1 MLNLGIMYRP
11 IISANGDRNT
21 HMNIVDQ
28 NYLLKLYATL
38 ERVRQ
43 AQLGLDNESRI
54 EYRKLQKALIEKIKE
69 VESVLRKP
77 LKETMV

>member
-1 MLNLGIMYRP
+1 MLNVCIMYCP
-11 IISANGDRNT
+11 IISATRDGNT
-21 HMNIVDQ
+21 YMNIVDQ
-28 NYLLKLYATL
+28 SYLLKLYATL

-54 EYRKLQKALIEKIKE
+54 EYRKLQKALVEKIKE
-69 VESVLRKP
+69 VESILRKP

>member
-1 MLNLGIMYRP
+1 MYCP
-11 IISANGDRNT
+11 IISATRDGNAY
-21 HMNIVDQ
+21 MNIVNQ
-28 NYLLKLYATL
+28 SYLLKLYATL

-54 EYRKLQKALIEKIKE
+54 EYRKLQKALVEKIKE
-69 VESVLRKP
+69 VESILRKP

>member
-1 MLNLGIMYRP
+1 MLNFGIMYCP

-21 HMNIVDQ
+21 YMNIVDQ
-28 NYLLKLYATL
+28 SYLLKLYATL

-54 EYRKLQKALIEKIKE
+54 EYRKLQKALVEKIKE

>member
-1 MLNLGIMYRP
+1 MYRP

-21 HMNIVDQ
+21 YMNIVDQ
-28 NYLLKLYATL
+28 SYLLKLYATL

>member
-1 MLNLGIMYRP
+1 
-11 IISANGDRNT
+11 
-21 HMNIVDQ
+21 MNIVDQ
-28 NYLLKLYATL
+28 SYLLKLYATL

-54 EYRKLQKALIEKIKE
+54 EYRKLQKGLVEKIKE
-69 VESVLRKP
+69 VESTLRKP